1 MISSNIKMMMKDQ
14 GITIRDLM
22 GRTGLS
28 NETILRARS
37 EKIRLCR
44 LETLATIAA
53 ALGVRTKDLYEE
65 SDG

>member
-14 GITIRDLM
+14 GITIRGLM

-28 NETILRARS
+28 NETILRSRS

-44 LETLATIAA
+44 LETLETIAA

-65 SDG
+65 D

>member
-1 MISSNIKMMMKDQ
+1 MIISNIRWIMEDQ
-14 GITIRDLM
+14 KVTVRALM
-22 GRTGLS
+22 ARTGLS

-44 LETLATIAA
+44 LDTLATIAG

-65 SDG
+65 E

>member
-28 NETILRARS
+28 NETILRART

-65 SDG
+65 E

>member
-22 GRTGLS
+22 GRTSLS

-44 LETLATIAA
+44 LETLETIAA
-53 ALGVRTKDLYEE
+53 ALGVGTKDLFEE
-65 SDG
+65 E

>member
-65 SDG
+65 E